1 MGGIERNPQV
11 CINHLDQNL
20 FSWITLM
27 DTLMIYMD
35 LFFITV
41 IFSSS
46 GLLEKQLVLHKVDFL
61 PTSCVCVGG
70 GSRYLHCGNP
80 DIIQGRVCD
89 VTDHCGGGTVLITL
103 VKPKL

>member
-61 PTSCVCVGG
+61 PTSCVCVWGGAPDTCTVGTQTSFRG
-70 GSRYLHCGNP
+70 GSVMSQIIVAVGRYSL
-80 DIIQGRVCD
+80 
-89 VTDHCGGGTVLITL
+89 L
-103 VKPKL
+103 